1 MLVMDCCNYLQ
12 YKQSFYRPQFYE
24 NGFYGRDYYG
34 HPYQSYYAHTNY
46 YSQQWPNSA
55 SLSDYVYNPK
65 EARIRKAMRESSRD
79 QTVGT
84 APTASPRGGRRSQT
98 WLNGPEEHLM
108 MTPPPPDLRSEM
120 CGNPIFS
127 GHASSLSQFMPPMN
141 AYTKL
146 VHVLPSSGWLQESP
160 TYIQHDPMAE
170 LQQHQA
176 HMWHQYQ
183 EPLRPCAADPSYMLD
198 SHPPLYQETNGNDL
212 QSHKKCKSQTDEL
225 LATKAID
232 ENNAKQEK
240 IEREVD
246 NTFIPT
252 ENNTVVVQ
260 NPFDGD
266 DEMKL
271 KKQPPPLTQRN
282 GSLKALPDFNEAFGS
297 TERGRFQSPPDPR
310 LAPNK
315 SYLDSFLLNDGI
327 KFYDYHA

>member
-1 MLVMDCCNYLQ
+1 MSVMDCCNYLQ

-24 NGFYGRDYYG
+24 NGFYNRDYYG
-34 HPYQSYYAHTNY
+34 HPYQSYYAHANY

-79 QTVGT
+79 QTLGA
-84 APTASPRGGRRSQT
+84 APTTSPRGGRRTQT

-108 MTPPPPDLRSEM
+108 MTPPPPDLSSQM
-120 CGNPIFS
+120 CGNPIFP
-127 GHASSLSQFMPPMN
+127 GHPSSVGQFMPPMN

-146 VHVLPSSGWLQESP
+146 VHVLPSSGWLQDSP
-160 TYIQHDPMAE
+160 TYMQHNPMAE
-170 LQQHQA
+170 LQHHQA

-183 EPLRPCAADPSYMLD
+183 ESLRPCADPSYMLH
-198 SHPPLYQETNGNDL
+198 SHPPPYQETNGNDL

-225 LATKAID
+225 LATKV
-232 ENNAKQEK
+232 ENRAKLEK
-240 IEREVD
+240 IERKVD
-246 NTFIPT
+246 STFLPA
-252 ENNTVVVQ
+252 EETVIVQ

-266 DEMKL
+266 DEVKL
-271 KKQPPPLTQRN
+271 KKQSSSMSHPN
-282 GSLKALPDFNEAFGS
+282 GSVKALPDFNEAFGS